1 MRHLQTVGARLAL
14 ALLLVVAA
22 VLAFVYL
29 IVTPSL
35 EDRLIG
41 SREDQVAGIS
51 QEMADHWPPPKVT
64 AKDLAAGYA
73 AATHTRVRIFHV
85 DDFSPLSLSVEED
98 EERAARSLLPTT
110 IRLPGRRRS
119 GSARS
124 VES

>member
-41 SREDQVAGIS
+41 SAFGVAI
-51 QEMADHWPPPKVT
+51 PV
-64 AKDLAAGYA
+64 L
-73 AATHTRVRIFHV
+73 
-85 DDFSPLSLSVEED
+85 DFFWK
-98 EERAARSLLPTT
+98 AWMT
-110 IRLPGRRRS
+110 
-119 GSARS
+119 
-124 VES
+124 